1 MEELNKSLSHFMEY
15 SVSLE
20 QELNK
25 TKEINEQLVK
35 ENNDL
40 KLENNEMQSYKN
52 QLNEMANLEKTIESL
67 TKENNTL
74 KSENN
79 ELNSYKTKLNE
90 ILNEY
95 SNLQN
100 SNELLTKEIEEKAK
114 IITNYQDLNDQITF
128 HKTELEAKNKYIE
141 EMQKKLDNYDKI
153 GAGEQFEKLSFQRN
167 TLKKENEKLNNQL
180 KEKINEIEK
189 QKEQYILLENEKNT
203 LITNLNEYK
212 KNSEEEIKNLKSNI
226 NKLEEENSNLKIEL
240 NKTKSNLVEV
250 TNKNEESNKTITNLR
265 EEIIEVKKN
274 ADKMKTDA
282 YKEIEK
288 INEKMKK
295 ESESVVSNN
304 NVKNLICDNIYLQYI
319 NDISISFN
327 KIVDYILINFP
338 FIIQNLFLKISKEDI
353 SLIHVNLYQTILK
366 EIYFSLYI
374 RGYIFKQIN
383 NEENQLNNNNNKQ
396 NGINYSLNSEDFNE
410 DIINNLSKNL
420 CIINKIN
427 NNNLNK
433 IENYIKKINL
443 KGLNE
448 EILKNL
454 NDSLNKKH
462 ENGQIFFINSI
473 KSLLKKCA
481 QTIKEGKI
489 IYENKILFD
498 FNPFILNCINFSNN
512 NLTINF
518 SNINNINYETIINI
532 IKYPLDT
539 VYKVNFIGNLNI
551 KENFIKEIF
560 LYLISY
566 LPNILSFSFKNSK
579 SLKKEIFEYIIIL
592 IGSLPK
598 LKILNFENCEI
609 NNEHIKILS
618 EKLKENQTINVLIL
632 NNNKITND
640 GGYYLSELLTN
651 NKNIK
656 DIFLSNNNICGKGLQ
671 SILNTLILKDNNLN
685 TFDISYN
692 NFKSEDFK
700 YLADFFLKNPK
711 INNLNLNGNFMDQKS
726 CENLGNSLQKL
737 NNIKLISMNSMGIE
751 NLENFPN
758 LFKNFKFEN
767 IYLDNNPFG
776 EFGIIILFKG
786 FDKNSNLKRISL
798 KQTQIHFLGIKQM
811 LDCLI
816 NLNKIEEVN
825 IEKNEIDEQSCLLI
839 RDFLNK
845 KKIKIYI
852 TKSLIIPQDK
862 INQIFENEFEN
873 VILVE

>member
-1 MEELNKSLSHFMEY
+1 MDELNKSLSHFMDL

-20 QELNK
+20 EELK
-25 TKEINEQLVK
+25 KVKKINEQLVK

-40 KLENNEMQSYKN
+40 KSENNEMKPYKTKIS
-52 QLNEMANLEKTIESL
+52 EISNLEKSIESL

-79 ELNSYKTKLNE
+79 EINSYKTKLKE
-90 ILNEY
+90 IMTDY
-95 SNLQN
+95 SNLEK
-100 SNELLTKEIEEKAK
+100 SNELLSKEIEDKAK
-114 IITNYQDLNDQITF
+114 TIKNYQDLNDQITF

-141 EMQKKLDNYDKI
+141 DMQKKLDNFEKI
-153 GAGEQFEKLSFQRN
+153 GAGEQFEKLSFQR
-167 TLKKENEKLNNQL
+167 TVLKKENEKLNNQL
-180 KEKINEIEK
+180 NEKINEIENQK
-189 QKEQYILLENEKNT
+189 QQYILLENKNNT
-203 LITNLNEYK
+203 LITKLNEYK
-212 KNSEEEIKNLKSNI
+212 KNSEDEIKNLNSKI
-226 NKLEEENSNLKIEL
+226 NKLEEETSNLKLEL
-240 NKTKSNLVEV
+240 NKTKSNLDEV
-250 TNKNEESNKTITNLR
+250 TNKYEESNKTITNLR
-265 EEIIEVKKN
+265 EEIIEVKNN
-274 ADKMKTDA
+274 AEKITTDA

-288 INEKMKK
+288 LNEKMKK
-295 ESESVVSNN
+295 ESENVVSNN

-338 FIIQNLFLKISKEDI
+338 YIIQNLFLKINKEDK
-353 SLIHVNLYQTILK
+353 SLIQVNLYQTILK

-383 NEENQLNNNNNKQ
+383 IKENKLNNNNKQ
-396 NGINYSLNSEDFNE
+396 NEKNYSLNSEDFND

-427 NNNLNK
+427 NDHLNK

-489 IYENKILFD
+489 IFENKILFD
-498 FNPFILNCINFSNN
+498 FNPYILDCINFSNN

-566 LPNILSFSFKNSK
+566 LPNILSFSFKNCK
-579 SLKKEIFEYIIIL
+579 SLKKEIFEYIITL
-592 IGSLPK
+592 ISSLPK

-609 NNEHIKILS
+609 NNEYIKILS

-640 GGYYLSELLTN
+640 GGIYLSELLTN

-656 DIFLSNNNICGKGLQ
+656 DIFLSHNNICGKGLQ
-671 SILNTLILKDNNLN
+671 SILNTLILQDNNLN

-700 YLADFFLKNPK
+700 YLAEFFLKNPK
-711 INNLNLNGNFMDQKS
+711 IINLNLNGNFMDQKS
-726 CENLGNSLQKL
+726 CENLGNSLQNL
-737 NNIKLISMNSMGIE
+737 NNIKLISMNSMGIA
-751 NLENFPN
+751 NLDNFPN

-776 EFGIIILFKG
+776 EFGIIILFKA
-786 FDKNSNLKRISL
+786 FDKNSKLKRISL

-816 NLNKIEEVN
+816 NLNEIEEVN

-839 RDFLNK
+839 KDFLNK

-862 INQIFENEFEN
+862 INKIFDNEFEN